1 MVHPG
6 EAGVERLFD
15 LLFPT
20 SFLWNWELAVALT
33 LLINTHP
40 GMSPVFARPAR
51 RGKKV
56 RKGLDPD
63 Y

>member
-6 EAGVERLFD
+6 EAGVERLFGLLFG

-51 RGKKV
+51 RGEEK
-56 RKGLDPD
+56 R
-63 Y
+63 